1 MIWFGEIPIK
11 FNQNRCEIRIKAF
24 ENNDV
29 CKIGSKIK
37 KMAKKKL
44 FWGCR
49 FFFVFLMRFW
59 MNFGSPGRPGGAPE
73 IDFFASFF
81 DFFARLL
88 LQSCS
93 WGLLGPFRV
102 DFSTIF
108 RRFWH
113 DFWSISSHF
122 FVALLSVCCASWADF
137 GLFFLHAHAFQMFFW
152 LPLWKKTLI
161 RATKERVT
169 SV

>member
-1 MIWFGEIPIK
+1 
-11 FNQNRCEIRIKAF
+11 
-24 ENNDV
+24 
-29 CKIGSKIK
+29 
-37 KMAKKKL
+37 MAKKKL

-49 FFFVFLMRFW
+49 FFIVFLMRFL
-59 MNFGSPGRPGGAPE
+59 MNFGSPGRPRGAPK

-81 DFFARLL
+81 DFFARLS

-102 DFSTIF
+102 DFSSIF

-113 DFWSISSHF
+113 DFWSISSRF

-137 GLFFLHAHAFQMFFW
+137 GSIIFDRTP
-152 LPLWKKTLI
+152 PLWKKTLI
-161 RATKERVT
+161 RATKKEFNILIYWYIDISIYQPVNILT
-169 SV
+169 CYYINISI